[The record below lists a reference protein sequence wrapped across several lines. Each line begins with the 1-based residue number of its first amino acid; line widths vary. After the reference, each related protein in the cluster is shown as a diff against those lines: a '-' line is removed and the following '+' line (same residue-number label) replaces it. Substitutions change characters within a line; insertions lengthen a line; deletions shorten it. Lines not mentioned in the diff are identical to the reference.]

1 MAKRPAPAIDR
12 RSAQALELFEKALRA
27 LGKKDLERAGELLD
41 ELLLGYPD
49 ERDILERARAYRA
62 VVERGVGKKAAFRP
76 KSFEELLNY
85 GVFLHNKG
93 EFEEALKFLSQAA
106 EIHPR
111 NENVL
116 YCLAAASARAGETPA
131 AVKALR
137 SAIGVNP
144 ANRAQARSD
153 SDFDPI
159 RDDEEFAAL
168 VTPQAS

>member
-12 RSAQALELFEKALRA
+12 RSTQAIELFEKAVRA
-27 LGKKDLERAGELLD
+27 LGKKDFARAGALLD
-41 ELLLGYPD
+41 ELLQSYPD
-49 ERDILERARAYRA
+49 QSEILERARAYRA
-62 VVERGVGKKAAFRP
+62 VVERGGGKRAAFRP

-93 EFEEALKFLSQAA
+93 EFEEALKFLGQAA

-116 YCLAAASARAGETPA
+116 YCMAAAAARAGETPMA
-131 AVKALR
+131 LKALR
-137 SAIGVNP
+137 SAIVVNP

-159 RDDEEFAAL
+159 REDEEFAAL
-168 VTPQAS
+168 VTPRAS

>member
-1 MAKRPAPAIDR
+1 MTKRVAPAMPR
-12 RSAQALELFEKALRA
+12 RSNQALELFEKALRA
-27 LGKKDLERAGELLD
+27 MGKKDFERAFGLLD
-41 ELLLGYPD
+41 DLIKSFPE
-49 ERDILERARAYRA
+49 ERDVVERARAYRTVA
-62 VVERGVGKKAAFRP
+62 ERSVGKKSSFRP
-76 KSFEELLNY
+76 KSFEELMNY

-116 YCLAAASARAGETPA
+116 YCLAASAARAGETPI
-131 AVKALR
+131 AVKALK

-159 RDDEEFAAL
+159 REDEEFAAI